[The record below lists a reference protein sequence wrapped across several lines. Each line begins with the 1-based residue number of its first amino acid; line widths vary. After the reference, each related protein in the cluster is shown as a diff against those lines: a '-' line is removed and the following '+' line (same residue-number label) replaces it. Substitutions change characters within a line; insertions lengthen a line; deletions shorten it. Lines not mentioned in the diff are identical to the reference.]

1 MENLDGSLAF
11 LSTLDI
17 KDFEVGA
24 DEMEA
29 RVRSLSLTTQQQSQM
44 MEQSLLGFAQRGAD
58 YIKTFLVGAGM
69 KNLLMSIVRTRGQFQ
84 DLQTAFETM
93 LGSSTKAEAL
103 MQQMVKTAA
112 TTPFDLQG
120 VASGAKQLLAYGESA
135 ETVNDTLIRLGNI
148 ASGLSIPL
156 NDIVYL
162 YGTTMVQGRLYA
174 QDVRQFTGRGIPLVK
189 ELAKE
194 YGVTTDK
201 INEMVSAG
209 KIGFPDVEKVIKKM
223 TDQGGQFYNLMEKQS
238 HNLNG
243 MIANLGDAWDSALN
257 RIGQSQ
263 EGVFND
269 AIQLTTDLVEHM
281 DDILKVVK
289 AVAIAYGSYRAA
301 LVLNTLATKGY
312 TGVALID
319 NTVHQAKIALLNM
332 EASLNGTN
340 AAQQAAMTA
349 AENAHTSSLLAQ
361 LTVEEQAQLTRTLK
375 IAAINEILTVQ
386 QQQYLSNLNLASSSQ
401 AYLEAATSVLT
412 VEQRAALQK
421 VDLSEKS
428 AVFRS
433 ALEQEVAAKQASAA
447 ATLESMRAE
456 TKAAYAR
463 MQSAKQSA
471 VAAAQAVESARY
483 ELYWAQKSGEQSKIL
498 VAQKKLETAEDNA
511 TAARKAALAS
521 ATQFYTTKKELEA
534 TASKATAAATATDT
548 AAKAANT
555 AATAIAT
562 TSTNLFTG
570 AVKKLWIAFKANPL
584 GWVLTIVGLV
594 VSAFEMFK
602 SKTDDAT
609 ESTDAVANAS
619 KKATDEFNQQAAH
632 IEMLNSVVHDQNR
645 SNEDRKNALNELK
658 KIIPGYNAMLT
669 DEGNI
674 IRDNTVA
681 IKEYLVQL
689 QKQIMLKAGQDQ
701 LEALYKKR
709 LEIQQRINDIND
721 KEKNGGYLT
730 ETTTPRPVTSGGG
743 GGGAAA
749 AAGDAASARE
759 RARNQAA
766 AERRQANADM
776 ADVNGQINKLNKSI
790 EDTSNQLGATSKKG
804 SQATKTFSQQVT
816 EVRNNISALQRDI
829 AKARAGKVKN
839 GDLASYIS
847 EKEKELSDQQARL
860 AALTG
865 QKGGKGGG
873 TGRTGARTYTTTT
886 KNEDKKTF
894 DEILSY
900 YKQQYTLY
908 NQWSNN
914 VGKDVADKH
923 FSSLIKSGTSFIE
936 WVNNHIAAL
945 EAKGGKRTDE
955 ENSQLNSLIEQRNE
969 IMGVKSAMDTF
980 KESVEQSISSAET
993 LAEKIQA
1000 IADAKQRLKDSNMNA
1015 DDKAATAQF
1024 IVGKEEDVNKDVQRM
1039 VNTYQTLADKR
1050 KAIEKKYNDDI
1061 SVMEAERQK
1070 ASQKGDEATANMLT
1084 ARIAQAQHDKGKELM
1099 NNDLEVLKNNP
1110 DYIKAFEDLSTVS
1123 TETLEHLKAEFE
1135 NAKESAATSL
1145 NPEDLREYTNTIQ
1158 QLSDEITSRDPFGT
1172 LKQKQKELEQAD
1184 QELAQAE
1191 AELRE
1196 VQNRRVVKLEDE
1208 QRAEE
1213 KVRKAKDKQIKKN
1226 REYKAAEKTVTSQ
1239 IKKLCDQ
1246 LSEVGNTVGGTAGEI
1261 ISLIG
1266 DIGSFTMSAIEGFQT
1281 ASEASSKAIQTLE
1294 RASVILT
1301 IISAAWQITQKIY
1314 SLIGG
1319 DGGEAEYEKAKKMYE
1334 AYCDTLDDVIDKQ
1347 KELVASLDSENARNS
1362 YKYAKSLVESQ
1373 EEAAR
1378 SLGKQYLNAGAKK
1391 GVLGIGSS
1399 SSHGVSQ
1406 RKGISSEGWA
1416 QLQEWA
1422 TQNKITQSILD
1433 SIRNGRMTGLFDLTL
1448 EQIQTLKEQA
1458 PVFFANLDEDTRTY
1472 LNDILKGGDS
1482 IKELEDSLKENITG
1496 ISFDSLSDDFL
1507 GALQD
1512 MEGNAEDAAANISK
1526 TLTQDMRKAII
1537 SEMYKKEFKDQLQ
1550 KWYDM
1555 WAEAMGAESEGGTE
1569 ITEDEQAALDT
1580 LKNSIISGATQAT
1593 EAINKQFG
1601 GVDATDATS
1610 LEGAVSSMSEQTSG
1624 VIAGRLNAV
1633 IINQAD
1639 GLQVTRQILLYQAS
1653 IAHFSEVTYNEVSAL
1668 RSFLTDK
1675 LNNGSLLSQGIS

>member
-44 MEQSLLGFAQRGAD
+44 MEQSLLDFAQRGAN
-58 YIKTFLVGAGM
+58 YIKTFLVGNGM

-120 VASGAKQLLAYGESA
+120 VAGGAKQLLAYGESA
-135 ETVNDTLIRLGNI
+135 EKVNDTLVRLGNI

-209 KIGFPDVEKVIKKM
+209 KIGFPDVEKVLKKM

-243 MIANLGDAWDSALN
+243 MISNLGDAWDSAMN

-263 EGVFND
+263 EGVFHD

-281 DDILKVVK
+281 DDIIKVVK
-289 AVAIAYGSYRAA
+289 AVTIAYGSYRAA

-312 TGVALID
+312 TGVAFID

-361 LTVEEQAQLTRTLK
+361 LTVEEQAQLQRTLK
-375 IAAINEILTVQ
+375 IAAITEILTVQ
-386 QQQYLSNLNLASSSQ
+386 QQQYLSNLNLATSSQ

-447 ATLESMRAE
+447 ASLEQMRAE

-498 VAQKKLETAEDNA
+498 VAQKKLEAAEDNA
-511 TAARKAALAS
+511 TIARKAALAS

-534 TASKATAAATATDT
+534 TASRTTAVATATDT
-548 AAKAANT
+548 AAKVADT
-555 AATAIAT
+555 AATAAAT
-562 TSTNLFTG
+562 ISTNIFTG
-570 AVKKLWIAFKANPL
+570 AVRRLWLAFKANPL
-584 GWVLTIVGLV
+584 GWVLTIIGLV
-594 VSAFEMFK
+594 MSAIELFK
-602 SKTDDAT
+602 SRTDEAT

-619 KKATDEFNQQAAH
+619 KKATDEFNTQAAH
-632 IEMLNSVVHDQNR
+632 IEMLNNVVHDQNR
-645 SNEDRKNALNELK
+645 TNEERKNALNELK
-658 KIIPGYNAMLT
+658 KIIPSYNAMLT

-681 IKEYLVQL
+681 IKDYLVQL

-709 LEIQQRINDIND
+709 LEIQQRLNDIND

-749 AAGDAASARE
+749 AGDAASARE

-766 AERRQANADM
+766 AERREANAAM
-776 ADVNGQINKLNKSI
+776 SEVNGQINKLNKSI

-804 SQATKTFSQQVT
+804 TQATKSFSQQVS
-816 EVRNNISALQRDI
+816 EVRNNIAALKKDI
-829 AKARAGKVKN
+829 ANARSGKVKN
-839 GDLASYIS
+839 DDLAAYIS
-847 EKEKELSDQQARL
+847 EKEKELSDQQSRL

-865 QKGGKGGG
+865 QKGGKGG

-900 YKQQYTLY
+900 YKEQYTLY

-936 WVNNHIAAL
+936 WVNNHIATL

-1000 IADAKQRLKDSNMNA
+1000 IAEAKQRLKDSNMNA
-1015 DDKAATAQF
+1015 DDKAATAQY

-1039 VNTYQTLADKR
+1039 VSTYQTLADKR

-1061 SVMEAERQK
+1061 MVMEAERQK
-1070 ASQKGDEATANMLT
+1070 ASQRGDEETANMLT

-1110 DYIKAFEDLSTVS
+1110 DYIKAFEDLSMVS

-1184 QELAQAE
+1184 KELADAE
-1191 AELRE
+1191 AELRQ
-1196 VQNRRVVKLEDE
+1196 VQSRRVSSVEDE
-1208 QRAEE
+1208 EKAEE
-1213 KVRKAKDKQIKKN
+1213 KVRKAKDKQIKKS

-1246 LSEVGNTVGGTAGEI
+1246 LSEVGSTIGGTAGEI

-1334 AYCDTLDDVIDKQ
+1334 AYCDVLDDVIDKQ

-1362 YKYAKSLVESQ
+1362 YNYAKSLVESQ

-1378 SLGKQYLNAGAKK
+1378 SLGKQYLNAGAKS
-1391 GVLGIGSS
+1391 GVFGIGSKA
-1399 SSHGVSQ
+1399 SHGVSQ

-1512 MEGNAEDAAANISK
+1512 MEGNAADASANISK

-1537 SEMYKKEFKDQLQ
+1537 SEMYKKDFKDQLQ

-1555 WAEAMGAESEGGTE
+1555 WAAAMGAESEGGTD
-1569 ITEDEQAALDT
+1569 ITPDEQAALDT
-1580 LKNSIISGATQAT
+1580 LKNSIISGATEAT

-1601 GVDATDATS
+1601 GVDPTDATS
-1610 LEGAVSSMSEQTSG
+1610 LEGAVSSMSEQTAG
-1624 VIAGRLNAV
+1624 VIAGRMNAV
-1633 IINQAD
+1633 IINQSD

-1653 IAHFSEVTYNEVSAL
+1653 IAHYTEVTYNEVSAL